1 MKFKQLYISLLVVS
15 LAFSCFTTK
24 AETPAF
30 YVEVPYTTI
39 NGKIIIE
46 AWAEGVPGKFI
57 LTRVHLLIS
66 PILWLVVFL

>member
-39 NGKIIIE
+39 NGKSIIY
-46 AWAEGVPGKFI
+46 F
-57 LTRVHLLIS
+57 
-66 PILWLVVFL
+66 